1 MASQVYLELRETE
14 ARLEKMEPLVSKVYQ
29 VHKAL
34 RATLARLDYLDTK
47 DLPVNKETLVYL
59 GLRDQEVIEDRQ
71 DRLERLDYRD
81 RLGQRDLKVCPEMRV
96 SLDLQEKLVL
106 EDLEEQRALKVDL
119 EAWVHKVCLVSRV
132 NLANLVH
139 QVLLVLQ
146 ERLSRFRLEEVA
158 EKCR

>member
-1 MASQVYLELRETE
+1 M
-14 ARLEKMEPLVSKVYQ
+14 
-29 VHKAL
+29 
-34 RATLARLDYLDTK
+34 
-47 DLPVNKETLVYL
+47 
-59 GLRDQEVIEDRQ
+59 
-71 DRLERLDYRD
+71 ERLDYRD

-139 QVLLVLQ
+139 QVHQVLQ
-146 ERLSRFRLEEVA
+146 ERLSKFRLEEVA